1 MDGHQ
6 TIRESIITDM
16 SEGVM
21 AIRYNGI
28 IELANDA
35 ALAVLEKEREE
46 LTGCSFASCFFDD
59 ERNDAFAQ
67 TVLDAIYEKRRRM
80 ESYVSYFCGEK
91 EKQLRVVSSYLR
103 ENGKLIGIILVLSD
117 ITELNRMRDAV
128 KAMERIRSLNEQ
140 LELRNRLL
148 KETFGRYLSD
158 DIVREI
164 LDTPDGAVLWHCSQG
179 KDRTGIGAALI
190 LGALGADRQ
199 TIIDD
204 FALSYEPYRPL
215 VETLCEE
222 AARIGAG
229 EDEFDVIRAFMGV
242 SVRNFTATMDLI
254 DSKYRG
260 MHSYLTETLLLSE
273 EDLATLRTRYLEL
286 P

>member
-1 MDGHQ
+1 MRFQSILNARDLGGLPAAGGRPVRSGRLLRSALLHDASDED
-6 TIRESIITDM
+6 IRILSEEYRLRKIFDFRSIPENEFQPDRTVPGAEHILIPTLDQEAEKR
-16 SEGVM
+16 SGE
-21 AIRYNGI
+21 
-28 IELANDA
+28 
-35 ALAVLEKEREE
+35 AVP
-46 LTGCSFASCFFDD
+46 
-59 ERNDAFAQ
+59 AQ
-67 TVLDAIYEKRRRM
+67 TWLDLPKHIVELSFTHLFKKKARELYPSLI
-80 ESYVSYFCGEK
+80 ESEYS
-91 EKQLRVVSSYLR
+91 QLQYAAF
-103 ENGKLIGIILVLSD
+103 
-117 ITELNRMRDAV
+117 LNM
-128 KAMERIRSLNEQ
+128 
-140 LELRNRLL
+140 
-148 KETFGRYLSD
+148 
-158 DIVREI
+158 I

-190 LGALGADRQ
+190 LGALGVDRQ

-222 AARIGAG
+222 AARLGAG

-254 DSKYRG
+254 DSKYGG

-273 EDLATLRTRYLEL
+273 EDLETLRTRYLEL